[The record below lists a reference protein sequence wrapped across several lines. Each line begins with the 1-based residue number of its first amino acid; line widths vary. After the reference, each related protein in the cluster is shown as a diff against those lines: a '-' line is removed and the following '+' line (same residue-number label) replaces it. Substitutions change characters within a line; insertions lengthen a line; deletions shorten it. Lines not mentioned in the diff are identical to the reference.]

1 VLAAAGGV
9 IGLILARLLLAGGA
23 VRIAMSAFALRVD
36 APSILIGFAGVLLL
50 GLAGSAPA
58 ALRVLRLPIAT
69 ALKEP

>member
-1 VLAAAGGV
+1 M
-9 IGLILARLLLAGGA
+9 GLLLARFLLAGGA
-23 VRIAMSAFALRVD
+23 VRIAMSAFQLRVD
-36 APSILIGFAGVLLL
+36 GLSILAGFAGVLLL